1 MPLLVSAL
9 IRCKSFVFQ
18 SNMTCI
24 LKRVWLTFKSLLTM
38 LSWVKKKEKTIKCKQ
53 KSIPLISL
61 LRVFPCFEQLHKFTY
76 SFDWPDVNALGFV
89 SLCSRK
95 TKLWGVMYFWE
106 YQFFYLNIRQ
116 QTWFYFPSRWQDLH
130 YERCFFLWKWW
141 SI

>member
-1 MPLLVSAL
+1 MQ
-9 IRCKSFVFQ
+9 VFCF
-18 SNMTCI
+18 SVKYDMHI
-24 LKRVWLTFKSLLTM
+24 KKSLINFQKFAHHALM
-38 LSWVKKKEKTIKCKQ
+38 SQKKKEKTIKCKQ

-95 TKLWGVMYFWE
+95 TKLWGVMYFSE

-116 QTWFYFPSRWQDLH
+116 QAWFYFPSRWQDLH
-130 YERCFFLWKWW
+130 YERCFFL
-141 SI
+141 